1 MLESLLLLVGYILFP
16 ITYALFSL
24 FYTLYG
30 SILYVVGPFVLALY
44 PALGFGVMARKYLVN
59 LMIFNAWGL
68 IYSIFGALM
77 AAINMNSVNTVLNSG
92 NFVGAFNGVTGSLLL
107 GLASIL
113 LSLCIALIPY
123 PCKASCRRR
132 RWANHDRGDQH
143 SRTCGQRR
151 WVAVQGRR
159 WRQMR
164 THESRPEAEMA
175 SVTDRQNMPEKTRY
189 TRYYEHDGM
198 LRAYANRSMV
208 LAMVFGA
215 IALSSLAFA
224 VYVRLQP
231 PTVIRV
237 DSEGDATVVA
247 GTPVPGHSR
256 GLNFV
261 ASAAEAAPTD
271 VEAKAVVRRFLD
283 RYLNLTPATVDRQM
297 ADALNMMTGNFK
309 ALVLGRLRED
319 DTINK
324 IQDDHIVTNF
334 TIRTIAVVQGSPL
347 TFTAFGVKEIHRLK
361 NNQETTDQIVGR
373 YNVRLALDRR
383 TEYNPSGLLVADYW
397 EQQMVG
403 DKNTGLSQPDEL
415 SREATDKNR

>member
-1 MLESLLLLVGYILFP
+1 
-16 ITYALFSL
+16 
-24 FYTLYG
+24 
-30 SILYVVGPFVLALY
+30 
-44 PALGFGVMARKYLVN
+44 
-59 LMIFNAWGL
+59 
-68 IYSIFGALM
+68 
-77 AAINMNSVNTVLNSG
+77 
-92 NFVGAFNGVTGSLLL
+92 
-107 GLASIL
+107 
-113 LSLCIALIPY
+113 
-123 PCKASCRRR
+123 
-132 RWANHDRGDQH
+132 
-143 SRTCGQRR
+143 
-151 WVAVQGRR
+151 
-159 WRQMR
+159 
-164 THESRPEAEMA
+164 
-175 SVTDRQNMPEKTRY
+175 MPEKIRY

-208 LAMVFGA
+208 LAMVFAA
-215 IALSSLAFA
+215 IALSSFAFA

-237 DSEGDATVVA
+237 DSQGDATIVA

-261 ASAAEAAPTD
+261 ASTTAEAAPTE

-283 RYLNLTPATVDRQM
+283 RYLNYTPGTVERQM

-309 ALVLGRLRED
+309 ALVLSRLRDED
-319 DTINK
+319 TVNK

-334 TIRTIAVVQGSPL
+334 TIRTITMVQGSPL

-361 NNQETTDQIVGR
+361 NKQETTDQIVGR
-373 YNVRLALDRR
+373 YSVRLAIDRR

-415 SREATDKNR
+415 SREATGRKQ